1 MGILSLIGAKGLA
14 YLGAALAAIV
24 GIVTVYLRGI
34 SAGKT
39 TAKVKQAEAYAE
51 TRKRA
56 DEANIVG
63 DDPDMARRWLRER
76 GQRGGGL

>member
-14 YLGAALAAIV
+14 YLGAALAAVI

-51 TRKRA
+51 TRKKIDA
-56 DEANIVG
+56 ETHLG
-63 DDPDMARRWLRER
+63 DDPAVLRDLLRARSKQ
-76 GQRGGGL
+76 QRDL

>member
-14 YLGAALAAIV
+14 YLGAAIAAIA
-24 GIVTVYLRGI
+24 GIVTVYLRGV

-51 TRKRA
+51 TRRKA
-56 DEANIVG
+56 DEADIVG
-63 DDPDMARRWLRER
+63 DSPNLAREWLREFHKR
-76 GQRGGGL
+76 NGRL